1 MKLLG
6 AVLILGG
13 AGLLCR
19 EKLSRRR
26 AEREALRALAAAL
39 EELEREVRASLT
51 PLPRLL
57 ERCAAG
63 GRAESF
69 FAAILSQRQREPDA
83 PLPDHWRAAAHSLP
97 LSLREQES
105 LARPAA
111 ALGGE
116 EEDLLRALR
125 AASTELRA
133 SLAERERSAAGEER
147 LIAAISL
154 SLSLLFAILLV

>member
-39 EELEREVRASLT
+39 EGLEREIRVSLA
-51 PLPRLL
+51 PLPRIL
-57 ERCAAG
+57 EHCAAG
-63 GRAESF
+63 GCAAPF

-83 PLPDHWRAAAHSLP
+83 PLPDHWRAAARSLP

-125 AASTELRA
+125 AASSELRA
-133 SLAERERSAAGEER
+133 ALAERERNAAGEDR
-147 LIAAISL
+147 LIAALSL
-154 SLSLLFAILLV
+154 SLSLLFAILLI